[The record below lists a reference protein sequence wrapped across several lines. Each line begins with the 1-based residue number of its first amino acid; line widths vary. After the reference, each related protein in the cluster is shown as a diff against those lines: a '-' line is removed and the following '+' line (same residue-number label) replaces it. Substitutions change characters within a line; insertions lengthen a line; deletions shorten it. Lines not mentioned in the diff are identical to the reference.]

1 MIDLKGYAALLPK
14 DGLTTVDEVTA
25 VVTMDA

>member
-1 MIDLKGYAALLPK
+1 MIDLKGYAALLLN

-25 VVTMDA
+25 VVGMDA